1 MTTLRTRLAAGGL
14 ALGLL
19 GAAGFGAYSVAQSAA
34 EQAFAQA
41 IERMRAAVAPDF
53 TIEHG
58 AITAEPV
65 SGRITV
71 VDLAY
76 GPTNR
81 PQERLR
87 APLVTVEGILPQGT
101 GAARISADNL
111 VLTIPERGQPHTV
124 MSLGGLRIA
133 GLSLS
138 PAGAPFVIGDVRLD
152 ALDLTAFTLTPADRD
167 NNPAGS
173 IGRIALAGIG
183 GDRRDTI
190 LIEGVDLGLPDL
202 MFGNRLTL
210 GRLATDNIGTLRIL
224 EAMML
229 GGLPPVPT
237 DTVRVSIEGLAL
249 TEGGTPVLRLARFAT
264 EGTPI
269 GGDVNHIRGALTIE
283 GFDAALP
290 PMLGPFALGYDRV
303 RVDLVMEADTQ
314 ILAGDVNLRSFRLAL
329 PEIGTLE
336 MTAEVTGLGAGAADP
351 MNAGLLHRF
360 ALRYTDAGLVARALE
375 EGAKQSGMRADQLR
389 QQLEQTSPVLFS
401 GPAAEGNIRAIR
413 SFLQRPTSIGI
424 TAAPAAPVALSD
436 LEREGG
442 RTPDAVARLLNIAV
456 TSP

>member
-1 MTTLRTRLAAGGL
+1 MTTLRTRLAAGSL

-41 IERMRAAVAPDF
+41 IDRMRAAVAPDF

-71 VDLAY
+71 ANLAY

-87 APLVTVEGILPQGT
+87 APLVTIEGILPQGA

-111 VLTIPERGQPHTV
+111 ALTIPERGQPHTV
-124 MSLGGLRIA
+124 LSLGGLRVA

-138 PAGAPFVIGDVRLD
+138 PAGAPFVLGDTRLD
-152 ALDLTAFTLTPADRD
+152 ALDLTALTLNPADRD
-167 NNPAGS
+167 NAPVGR
-173 IGRIALAGIG
+173 IGRIALGQIG
-183 GDRRDTI
+183 GDRRDSI
-190 LIEGVDLGLPDL
+190 LVEGVDLALPN
-202 MFGNRLTL
+202 MVVAERLVL
-210 GRLATDNIGTLRIL
+210 GRLATENIGTLRIL
-224 EAMML
+224 EAML
-229 GGLPPVPT
+229 FGGLPPVPT
-237 DTVRVSIEGLAL
+237 DTARLSVEGLAL
-249 TEGGTPVLRLARFAT
+249 TEGALPVLRLARFAT

-283 GFDAALP
+283 GFDASLP
-290 PMLGPFALGYDRV
+290 PMLGPFALGYERV
-303 RVDLVMEADTQ
+303 RIDLAIQADTQ
-314 ILAGDVNLRSFRLAL
+314 IVAGDVNLRSFRLAL

-336 MTAEVTGLGAGAADP
+336 MTAEMTGLGAGAADP

-389 QQLEQTSPVLFS
+389 QQLEQMSPVLFS
-401 GPAAEGNIRAIR
+401 GPAAEANIRAIR
-413 SFLQRPTSIGI
+413 SFLQRPTTIGI

-442 RTPDAVARLLNIAV
+442 RTPDAIARLLNITV